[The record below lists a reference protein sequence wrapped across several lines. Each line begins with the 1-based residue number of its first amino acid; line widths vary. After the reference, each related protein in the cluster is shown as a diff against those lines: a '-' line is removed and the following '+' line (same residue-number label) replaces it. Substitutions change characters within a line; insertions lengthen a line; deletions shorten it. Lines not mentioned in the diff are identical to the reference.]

1 MIARLTPGDS
11 PDGTYS
17 LNYDATS
24 FVVTKTPDSP
34 NQNVVDPGDPLTFT
48 NGSDKLYLWGKT
60 EDAGNVA
67 LGLAAGNK
75 GPSYFITEPAKA
87 VVTEGRIIGA
97 MYKIKGVDWQVV
109 TGAGNF
115 DITSGEKAKPGWA
128 EKATDECKKFLDKI
142 GGGLG
147 TKVEKVTK
155 GVLRANLAK
164 TYIIEIKVSVVMD
177 VTYSYTARDVPG
189 GDWWTTGHFPWN
201 WSYPSRTIEAADI
214 TLASQKVML
223 PIGDKASNTNILNAL
238 RDVSLEAIAQVAKNK
253 TAFMDGL
260 CRQSM
265 MT

>member
-1 MIARLTPGDS
+1 MSAD
-11 PDGTYS
+11 
-17 LNYDATS
+17 
-24 FVVTKTPDSP
+24 
-34 NQNVVDPGDPLTFT
+34 
-48 NGSDKLYLWGKT
+48 
-60 EDAGNVA
+60 
-67 LGLAAGNK
+67 
-75 GPSYFITEPAKA
+75 
-87 VVTEGRIIGA
+87 
-97 MYKIKGVDWQVV
+97 
-109 TGAGNF
+109 
-115 DITSGEKAKPGWA
+115 
-128 EKATDECKKFLDKI
+128 KFLDKI
-142 GGGLG
+142 GRGLG

-155 GVLRANLAK
+155 GVLSTNLAK

-260 CRQSM
+260 MQAVDDDLTTYDLQNPQDWKIRKVTTWDSQPKPK
-265 MT
+265 

>member
-97 MYKIKGVDWQVV
+97 TLQDQGRRL
-109 TGAGNF
+109 AGC
-115 DITSGEKAKPGWA
+115 DGGRSSRTSNRAKRQSRAGRRRPQMSA
-128 EKATDECKKFLDKI
+128 EKI
-142 GGGLG
+142 
-147 TKVEKVTK
+147 
-155 GVLRANLAK
+155 
-164 TYIIEIKVSVVMD
+164 
-177 VTYSYTARDVPG
+177 
-189 GDWWTTGHFPWN
+189 
-201 WSYPSRTIEAADI
+201 SR
-214 TLASQKVML
+214 
-223 PIGDKASNTNILNAL
+223 
-238 RDVSLEAIAQVAKNK
+238 
-253 TAFMDGL
+253 
-260 CRQSM
+260 
-265 MT
+265 